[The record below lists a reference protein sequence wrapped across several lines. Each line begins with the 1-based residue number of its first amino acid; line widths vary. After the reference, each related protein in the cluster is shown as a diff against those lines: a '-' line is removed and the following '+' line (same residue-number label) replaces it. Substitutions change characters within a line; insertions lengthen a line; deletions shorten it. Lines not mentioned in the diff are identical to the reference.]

1 MPVFATDPTSPYVV
15 FDWLVFDWGFSVAD
29 IIPTLDR
36 AIVEREFKRVE
47 AGQAVAI
54 IIDIK
59 DIMTT
64 VGERFDF
71 NPATTPQIEIYDTVG
86 VIKVAFTNMNF
97 MGATGYYIYQHQ
109 TLSADVKGVYTARF
123 KAINGTMT
131 MLTDKMAVFEVT
143 AQ

>member
-1 MPVFATDPTSPYVV
+1 MPSFAVDPTSPYVV

-36 AIVEREFKRVE
+36 AIVAPEFAKVE

-54 IIDIK
+54 VINIK

-71 NPATTPQIEIYDTVG
+71 NPATTPQIEIYDPVST
-86 VIKVAFTNMNF
+86 IKVTFTNMNF
-97 MGATGYYIYQHQ
+97 VGVTGYYNYQHQ
-109 TLSADVKGVYTARF
+109 TLLADVKGPYTARF

-131 MLTDKMAVFEVT
+131 MLTDKMVVFEVT